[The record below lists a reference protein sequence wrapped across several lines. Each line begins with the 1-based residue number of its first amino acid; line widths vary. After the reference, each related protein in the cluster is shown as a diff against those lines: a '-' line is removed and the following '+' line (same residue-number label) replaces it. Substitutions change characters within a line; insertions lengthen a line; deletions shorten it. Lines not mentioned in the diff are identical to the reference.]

1 MGVLA
6 ANAPSAHAPKN
17 VRRVKSATAQ
27 PYRRKQREQLCR
39 SGPTDINQSRMTFT
53 AWLKSWDAN
62 GGAMMLAEL
71 CAAAPAAAATTFTD
85 DDRALLN
92 EVHDSMTR

>member
-1 MGVLA
+1 
-6 ANAPSAHAPKN
+6 
-17 VRRVKSATAQ
+17 
-27 PYRRKQREQLCR
+27 
-39 SGPTDINQSRMTFT
+39 
-53 AWLKSWDAN
+53 
-62 GGAMMLAEL
+62 MMLAEL

>member
-1 MGVLA
+1 
-6 ANAPSAHAPKN
+6 
-17 VRRVKSATAQ
+17 
-27 PYRRKQREQLCR
+27 
-39 SGPTDINQSRMTFT
+39 MTFT

-85 DDRALLN
+85 DDREGVGA
-92 EVHDSMTR
+92 VTDSVDRPNGRPSRRGLTSAQSVCGSRAHNGEHRHMRSRDGLGRRSLVRP